1 LGRLLF
7 VLALLAAAALPVRAE
22 AQEPTLRVTASD
34 PDGGRL
40 GKDDALYLRVSY
52 DSAVPLRLQAKGFS
66 GGAEVKAGARYNPAP
81 IYPAGADDAVV
92 WVAYAAPTH
101 LDEIRIAAYGA
112 DWKPV
117 ATLSYPVT
125 AQWSG
130 PGGRRPAAWAAA
142 LSDRQQAMTS
152 QSAAASQGD
161 DDGYIGLLITFAGLS
176 IPGYLVLQLVLL
188 FRYSGR
194 WRLAAALPLVGMIPL
209 LLYTLAALAAG
220 SNLWPLMLIFLTPLA
235 FLYLLAVIILKQVAG
250 ALAPS

>member
-1 LGRLLF
+1 
-7 VLALLAAAALPVRAE
+7 
-22 AQEPTLRVTASD
+22 
-34 PDGGRL
+34 
-40 GKDDALYLRVSY
+40 
-52 DSAVPLRLQAKGFS
+52 
-66 GGAEVKAGARYNPAP
+66 
-81 IYPAGADDAVV
+81 VV
-92 WVAYAAPTH
+92 WVAYAAATR
-101 LDEIRIAAYGA
+101 LDEIRITAYGA

-117 ATLSYPVT
+117 ATLSYSIA

-130 PGGRRPAAWAAA
+130 PGGRQRAAWAAA

-161 DDGYIGLLITFAGLS
+161 DVGYIGPLMAFAGLS
-176 IPGYLVLQLVLL
+176 IPGYLILQIVLL

-220 SNLWPLMLIFLTPLA
+220 SNLWPLMLLFLTPLA
-235 FLYLLAVIILKQVAG
+235 FLYLLAVIVLKQVSA

>member
-1 LGRLLF
+1 LARLLIL
-7 VLALLAAAALPVRAE
+7 LALLAAALPVRAE
-22 AQEPTLRVTASD
+22 AQEPQLRLTAAD

-40 GKDDALYLRVSY
+40 GKGDVLYLRISY

-66 GGAEVKAGARYNPAP
+66 GGAEVKTGARYNPAP
-81 IYPAGADDAVV
+81 VYPAGADDAVA
-92 WVAYAAPTH
+92 WVAYAGPTR
-101 LDEIRIAAYGA
+101 LDEIRITAYGA

-117 ATLSYPVT
+117 ATLSYPVA

-130 PGGRRPAAWAAA
+130 PGGRRVAAWATA

-152 QSAAASQGD
+152 QSMAASQGE
-161 DDGYIGLLITFAGLS
+161 DDGYIGLAITAAGLS
-176 IPGYLVLQLVLL
+176 IPGYLVLQFVLL

-194 WRLAAALPLVGMIPL
+194 WRLAAALPLLGMIPL
-209 LLYTLAALAAG
+209 ILYTLAALAAG

-235 FLYLLAVIILKQVAG
+235 FLYLLAVMVLKQVAA